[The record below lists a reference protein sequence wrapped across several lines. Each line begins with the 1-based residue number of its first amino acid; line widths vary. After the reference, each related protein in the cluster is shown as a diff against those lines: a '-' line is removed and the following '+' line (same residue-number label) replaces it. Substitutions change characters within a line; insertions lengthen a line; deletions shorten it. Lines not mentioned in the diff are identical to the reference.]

1 MNNMNFAE
9 EQAYK
14 SRTDFKKRRTMGEG
28 QFDIYDDVDD
38 IPLTRGI
45 SDIIGGRP
53 KNTLAAKSVKGD
65 DPRKDRTDGF
75 EKLG

>member
-9 EQAYK
+9 EQAFK
-14 SRTDFKKRRTMGEG
+14 SRTDIKKRRTMGESE
-28 QFDIYDDVDD
+28 FDIYDDVDD
-38 IPLTRGI
+38 IPMTRGI
-45 SDIIGGRP
+45 SDITGGRT
-53 KNTLAAKSVKGD
+53 KNTLVAKSVKGD